1 VLLLL
6 AQVCL
11 LEFRLFRL
19 ELFVQGLF
27 TSVIIE
33 LYVLIADLFF
43 VRPDHLTNDVFSIFL
58 VLAWISCIVLALIKC
73 LCGLSD
79 AQWA

>member
-19 ELFVQGLF
+19 ELFAQGLF

-33 LYVLIADLFF
+33 LHALIVFF

>member
-1 VLLLL
+1 MLLLL

-19 ELFVQGLF
+19 ELFAQGLF

-33 LYVLIADLFF
+33 LYALIAVFF

-73 LCGLSD
+73 LCGLSH
-79 AQWA
+79 A

>member
-19 ELFVQGLF
+19 ELFAQGLF

-33 LYVLIADLFF
+33 LYA
-43 VRPDHLTNDVFSIFL
+43 
-58 VLAWISCIVLALIKC
+58 ALIKC